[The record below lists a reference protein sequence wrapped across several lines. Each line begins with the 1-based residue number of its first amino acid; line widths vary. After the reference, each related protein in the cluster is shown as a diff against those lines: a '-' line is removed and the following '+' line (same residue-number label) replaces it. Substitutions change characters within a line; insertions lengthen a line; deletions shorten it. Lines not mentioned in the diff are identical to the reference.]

1 MDRGTVTRT
10 EEGFAYIEMELN
22 ESCHACANKGACM
35 AGDKPV
41 ELKIEDS
48 SGLKPGDMVEID
60 LPPQTKLTAGFL
72 LFIFPIISLIICY
85 YIALR
90 IWGTEDAGMIGALTG
105 LVLGIVDLIIFNKIA
120 AKKRYFKPRS
130 VRKMTR

>member
-10 EEGFAYIEMELN
+10 EQGFAYIEMELN
-22 ESCHACANKGACM
+22 ESCHACANKGVCM

-48 SGLKPGDMVEID
+48 SGLKAGDMVEID

-85 YIALR
+85 YIAFM
-90 IWGTEDAGMIGALTG
+90 IWGTEEAGIAGAMIG
-105 LVLGIVDLIIFNKIA
+105 LVLGIADLIIFNKIA

-130 VRKMTR
+130 IRKL

>member
-22 ESCHACANKGACM
+22 ESCHACANKGVCM

-48 SGLKPGDMVEID
+48 SGLKAGDMVEIN

-85 YIALR
+85 YVAFMIWETEEAGIA
-90 IWGTEDAGMIGALTG
+90 GAMIG
-105 LVLGIVDLIIFNKIA
+105 LVLGIADLMIFNKFA
-120 AKKRYFKPRS
+120 AKRRYFKPRS
-130 VRKMTR
+130 IRKL

>member
-1 MDRGTVTRT
+1 
-10 EEGFAYIEMELN
+10 
-22 ESCHACANKGACM
+22 M

-48 SGLKPGDMVEID
+48 SGLKAGDMVEID

-85 YIALR
+85 YIAFM
-90 IWGTEDAGMIGALTG
+90 IWKTEEAGIAGAMIG
-105 LVLGIVDLIIFNKIA
+105 LVLGIADLMIFNKIA

-130 VRKMTR
+130 IRKL

>member
-22 ESCHACANKGACM
+22 ESCHTCANKGACM
-35 AGDKPV
+35 AGDKPA

-85 YIALR
+85 YIAFM
-90 IWGTEDAGMIGALTG
+90 IWKTETAGITGAVTG
-105 LVLGIVDLIIFNKIA
+105 LVLGIADLIIFNKIA
-120 AKKRYFKPRS
+120 TKKRYFKPRS
-130 VRKMTR
+130 IRKL